1 MNVVSIF
8 ENIEA
13 PNVSIVKTE
22 NKMHNIFNDGCDG
35 VIWDREPLVPFQT
48 WIDELEVNQLP
59 VARTIVQ
66 PSMLRDVVKACCDN
80 SKMPI
85 TLDRTRLIDDIAA
98 LGNIFSDIMNAP
110 LISLRLDCVTSN
122 ACKIFHIDAMKA
134 RLICTYRGTGTQ
146 YGNSLNGGDP
156 KQIFTVPTGSPMI
169 LRGSHWERPN
179 RQGLLH
185 RSPPIEGSG
194 EARFVVV
201 IDPIYEI

>member
-1 MNVVSIF
+1 MCIRDS
-8 ENIEA
+8 
-13 PNVSIVKTE
+13 
-22 NKMHNIFNDGCDG
+22 DGCDG

-98 LGNIFSDIMNAP
+98 LGNIFSNIMNAP
-110 LISLRLDCVTSN
+110 LIGLRLDCVTSN
-122 ACKIFHIDAMKA
+122 ACRIFHVDAMKA

-169 LRGSHWERPN
+169 LRGSHWERQN
-179 RQGLLH
+179 NQGLLH

-194 EARFVVV
+194 ETRFVVV

>member
-22 NKMHNIFNDGCDG
+22 NKMHNIFSDGCDG
-35 VIWDREPLVPFQT
+35 VIWEREPLLPFQT

-122 ACKIFHIDAMKA
+122 ACKIFHVDASKTHLYLPWNWHTIWKFTQWCRPKA
-134 RLICTYRGTGTQ
+134 NIYCSNWKSNDIERVTLGTA
-146 YGNSLNGGDP
+146 
-156 KQIFTVPTGSPMI
+156 K
-169 LRGSHWERPN
+169 
-179 RQGLLH
+179 
-185 RSPPIEGSG
+185 
-194 EARFVVV
+194 
-201 IDPIYEI
+201 

>member
-22 NKMHNIFNDGCDG
+22 NKMHNIFSDGCDG
-35 VIWDREPLVPFQT
+35 VIWDREPLLPFQS

-98 LGNIFSDIMNAP
+98 LGNIFSNIMNAP
-110 LISLRLDCVTSN
+110 LIGLRLDCVTSN
-122 ACKIFHIDAMKA
+122 ACRIFHVDAIKA

-146 YGNSLNGGDP
+146 YGNSLNGADP

-169 LRGSHWERPN
+169 LRGSHWERQN
-179 RQGLLH
+179 NQGLLH

-194 EARFVVV
+194 ETRFVVV